1 MRRGARH
8 VAIGMAAGILAVGVL
23 LLGAV
28 LVLTQTDW
36 GREQVRRFAVTQL
49 NRAADGE
56 VAIGRVEGNL
66 LRGLRLVDVSIID
79 SDGRPFVQADT
90 LATRFSLRS
99 FLRRRIALTDMRL
112 VNARIVL
119 DKPPG
124 EDWNWV
130 RIFPRDPDAVAVRR
144 PGWGDWI
151 RMHDVTL
158 VDSEIEVRTAWS
170 PSEDLTAEEREDE
183 IRAVLAGETRKRV
196 EEVGDG
202 YQNVIRI
209 RQLNAELPLIFP
221 AHPDSAVIPI
231 EVARLSAIVE
241 AFLPPP
247 AVVRNLSG
255 SIRVSTD
262 SLFFRN
268 VDAVLPGSRLSG
280 DGVYAL
286 DSGDLLLRVQ
296 GAPLAFN
303 DLRWL
308 YPNLPDEGG
317 GTLHL
322 TVHDRSLHTRIIGR
336 DMDLR
341 VADATLTGDV
351 DLQVGDT
358 LRLRH
363 SDIQF
368 ARVPTSLIERVAPNL
383 EMPRQGLFT
392 GEMEL
397 AGTADAMRIDGD
409 VRFDDAVAGASR
421 MRAVGRFALEPELR
435 FDDLRLRFEPLQA
448 ELLRVA
454 VPQLPLRGTIEGFA
468 NLTGRPAGDLQL
480 DSDLTL
486 RDPRA
491 GRSRVR
497 ATGGV
502 DMRDE
507 LRLRNLLVRFD
518 PLRLDLLRDEVPEL
532 PAGATLAGRVRL
544 DGVPGSLLAVDGDLT
559 LVDPVTGTS
568 RVAATGGIDM
578 RDELRLQNLLVR
590 FDPLR
595 LDLLR
600 ARVPEL
606 PAGATL
612 AGRMRLD
619 GVPSRSLVVDGE
631 VTLADPATGTSR
643 VAARGGIDM
652 RDELRLRDLFVRF
665 DPLQL
670 DLLRARVPELPAG
683 ATLAGQMTLDGV
695 PARSLAVDGEVTLAD
710 PVTGTSRVAATGA
723 VAYADELVFRD
734 LRLRFDPLRLDL
746 ARGWLPDLPA
756 GATLTGPLRLN
767 GAASGVVNVD
777 GALALTDP
785 ASGLSRVSAAGGV
798 SFQDEL
804 RFHALR
810 VETDPLRL
818 DLLRRWAPELPPGA
832 AVTGSARL
840 DGAPGRML
848 AIDGSA
854 TIQDPATGVSR
865 VAAAGGIR
873 TAGGTRFDRL
883 QLRFE
888 PVQMSLIRTAFPD
901 LPGTGT
907 LAGRLWLDGDPGGF
921 LRLDADLRHD
931 DPNLGPSQVAA
942 VGGVNLGDG
951 PRFDGL
957 RLDLQPLRMELVQAL
972 VPDLPLGGTLT
983 GRATLDGSPDHRLD
997 IRGDIAHREGG
1008 EYSRVTGHA
1017 TFVPGG
1023 AGWASVD
1030 VNLLPLSLGVVGRFV
1045 PEAGLRGSV
1054 TGALT
1059 ASGDLRNLSLA
1070 TNVQVAGGGDVE
1082 ARGTLDL
1089 AGDATAYDLAANFR
1103 NFDASAVTT
1112 RAPAS
1117 TSLTGPLTARGRG
1130 FEPGTMR
1137 MNLAADLTES
1147 RVADLAADRLRLRV
1161 AIADGLATSDSSVI
1175 RIGETV
1181 AAAHGSFGLV
1191 AGREGVLTYRIDTG
1205 SLESFAPLAIRAE
1218 EGVRT
1223 GRLPRRRATPPTL
1236 GGEPLAGAL
1245 SAEGTLRGNVTR
1257 FDASGRAVAENLV
1270 AAGNEVGRG
1279 WVTYTL
1285 QGIGTE
1291 QAVVRAQT
1299 ELHAVR
1305 AQGMSFDRLSAELD
1319 YTGGRFGA
1327 GHAII
1332 AAHADDATDLF
1343 ADARFALSLD
1353 RRELQLDDL
1362 ALRVDTVS
1370 WRTTR
1375 PALISW
1381 GAAGVE
1387 LQAVHLASNVGGS
1400 IQLDGRLPLDGA
1412 ADLDIEVVDLEIGHV
1427 LALLQIDEDSGGRLS
1442 MNARMRGTRDAPVLE
1457 GTAVLSDGF
1466 LDGRPLP
1473 DTRAEFSYRDRE
1485 LVADAELAI
1494 DGRLVAIAEARLPI
1508 DLRLT
1513 AVEGPRLLDGPL
1525 ALDIRAD
1532 SLPLDAIPGFTEQVQ
1547 DVVGRVSGDFSVRG
1561 TFQSPSLDGNVD
1573 VDLETLRVVPLG
1585 VTFEDIVGSLV
1596 FDGGA
1601 LRVDS
1606 LRAWSG
1612 GPIYVA
1618 GEVGLASLLEPSF
1631 DLTVDTENA
1640 VVIDTDRARLRLD
1653 AQVAITG
1660 PFDAIEVTGDVQTRS
1675 GVIYIP
1681 ELSDFGGGKVVNLD
1695 DPAVFAR
1702 ADTILRAERDALTKR
1717 SELLKRLNVDLA
1729 FVVDRDVWLRSR
1741 EANVEIYTPQ
1751 EVGPLHLRLNGESGA
1766 FSLYGTIN
1774 TDRGEYEFMS
1784 RRFVLTRGSAIFTG
1798 EPEFNPILQVAAEHE
1813 VRIPTREALSIRVVL
1828 DGELRSLSINIES
1841 TAQPPIPQTD
1851 LLSYLAFGRDASS
1864 LLAQQGSALSGEG
1877 TLSGGL
1883 VGNVAGLA
1891 TQQLTSIALEAVVEG
1906 LERDAMQAMRL
1917 DVFRITPADVPAEV
1931 FTGSYL
1937 DVLRGTEVEAGRYVS
1952 PRLFVA
1958 GQLRAASMV
1967 PGVRVEYQ
1975 TPQGFQWIT
1984 SWAPRFV
1991 PAEPTLEES
2000 EPNRRRVFGSFLFRE
2015 WRF

>member
-1 MRRGARH
+1 MRRGALH
-8 VAIGMAAGILAVGVL
+8 VAIGMAFAILAISVL
-23 LLGAV
+23 LLGTV
-28 LVLTQTDW
+28 LVITQTDW

-66 LRGLRLVDVSIID
+66 LRGIRLVDVSVID
-79 SDGRPFVQADT
+79 SEGRPFVRAET
-90 LATRFSLRS
+90 LETRFSLRS
-99 FLRRRIALTDMRL
+99 LLRRRLALTDLRL
-112 VNARIVL
+112 VSARIVL

-130 RIFPRDPDAVAVRR
+130 RIFPRDPDVVTVRR

-158 VDSEIEVRTAWS
+158 VDSEIEVRTGWS
-170 PSEDLTAEEREDE
+170 PSEDLTDEEREDE
-183 IRAVLAGETRKRV
+183 IREVLAGETRKRV
-196 EEVGDG
+196 EEVGNG
-202 YQNVIRI
+202 YQNVMRI
-209 RQLNAELPLIFP
+209 RDLNAELPLIFP

-231 EVARLSAIVE
+231 EVARLSAIIE
-241 AFLPPP
+241 PFLPPA

-255 SIRVSTD
+255 SLRLATD

-286 DSGDLLLRVQ
+286 DSGDLLLRVR
-296 GAPLAFN
+296 GSPLAFN

-308 YPNLPDEGG
+308 YPNLPEEGG
-317 GTLHL
+317 GTLQL

-336 DMDLR
+336 EMDLR
-341 VADATLTGDV
+341 VGDATLAGDV
-351 DLQVGDT
+351 DVQLGDT

-363 SDIQF
+363 SDVRF
-368 ARVPTSLIERVAPNL
+368 ARVPTALIERVAPDL
-383 EMPRQGLFT
+383 DMPRQGLFT
-392 GEMEL
+392 GEMVLVGAAE
-397 AGTADAMRIDGD
+397 AMRIDGD
-409 VRFDDAVAGASR
+409 IRFDDALAGSNR
-421 MRAVGRFALEPELR
+421 VRAEGRFALEPELR
-435 FDDLRLRFEPLQA
+435 FDDLRLRFDPLQA

-468 NLTGRPAGDLQL
+468 NLTGRPTGALQL

-507 LRLRNLLVRFD
+507 LRLQNLLVRFD
-518 PLRLDLLRDEVPEL
+518 PLRLDLLRDEIPRL
-532 PAGATLAGRVRL
+532 PAGGTLAGRVRL
-544 DGVPGSLLAVDGDLT
+544 DGVPTRSLAVDGDLT
-559 LVDPVTGTS
+559 LTDPATGTS
-568 RVAATGGIDM
+568 RVAATGGVDM
-578 RDELRLQNLLVR
+578 GDELRLRNLLVR
-590 FDPLR
+590 VDPLR

-600 ARVPEL
+600 EELPEL
-606 PAGATL
+606 PAG
-612 AGRMRLD
+612 G
-619 GVPSRSLVVDGE
+619 
-631 VTLADPATGTSR
+631 
-643 VAARGGIDM
+643 
-652 RDELRLRDLFVRF
+652 
-665 DPLQL
+665 
-670 DLLRARVPELPAG
+670 
-683 ATLAGQMTLDGV
+683 TLAGQMRLDGV
-695 PARSLAVDGEVTLAD
+695 PARSLAVDGELTLSD
-710 PVTGTSRVAATGA
+710 PETGTSRVAATGA
-723 VAYADELVFRD
+723 LAYDDQLVFRD
-734 LRLRFDPLRLDL
+734 LRLRFDPFQLDL
-746 ARGWLPDLPA
+746 ARGWLPDLPT
-756 GATLTGPLRLN
+756 GATLTGPLRLD

-777 GALALTDP
+777 GALALADP
-785 ASGLSRVSAAGGV
+785 ATGLSRVSAAGGI
-798 SFQDEL
+798 SFGDEL

-818 DLLRRWAPELPPGA
+818 DLIRPWAPELPAGA
-832 AVTGSARL
+832 TVSGQARL
-840 DGAPGRML
+840 HGAPGRML

-854 TIQDPATGVSR
+854 TIQDPATGQSR

-873 TAGGTRFDRL
+873 TAGGTSFERL

-888 PVQMSLIRTAFPD
+888 PVQMSLVRTAFPD
-901 LPGTGT
+901 LPGSGT

-921 LRLDADLRHD
+921 LRVDADLRHD
-931 DPNLGPSQVAA
+931 DANLGTSQVAA
-942 VGGVNLGDG
+942 VGGVNLTDG

-957 RLDLQPLRMELVQAL
+957 SLDLQPLRMELVRAF

-983 GRATLDGSPDHRLD
+983 GRATLDGSPDRRLD
-997 IRGDIAHREGG
+997 VRGDMAHREAG
-1008 EYSRVTGHA
+1008 EFSRVTGHA

-1023 AGWASVD
+1023 TGWASVD
-1030 VNLLPLSLGVVGRFV
+1030 VNLLPLSLDVAGRFV

-1054 TGALT
+1054 SGALT
-1059 ASGDLRNLSLA
+1059 ASGDLRNVSLA
-1070 TNVQVAGGGDVE
+1070 TNLRVAGGGDVE

-1089 AGDATAYDLAANFR
+1089 AGDAPAYDLSASFR
-1103 NFDASAVTT
+1103 DFDASALTS

-1130 FEPGTMR
+1130 FEPATMR
-1137 MNLAADLTES
+1137 MDLAADLIDS
-1147 RVADLAADRLRLRV
+1147 RVADVAADRLRLRV

-1175 RIGETV
+1175 RIGETE
-1181 AAAHGSFGLV
+1181 AMADGSFGLV
-1191 AGREGVLTYRIDTG
+1191 EGRQGLLSYRVATG
-1205 SLESFAPLAIRAE
+1205 SLEAFAPLAIRAE

-1223 GRLPRRRATPPTL
+1223 GRLPTRRAATTTT
-1236 GGEPLAGAL
+1236 GDEPLAGSL
-1245 SAEGTLRGNVTR
+1245 FAEGTLRGNVTR
-1257 FDASGRAVAENLV
+1257 FDASGRAVAEDLI

-1285 QGIGTE
+1285 QGIGTD
-1291 QAVVRAQT
+1291 QAVVRAET

-1305 AQGMSFDRLSAELD
+1305 AQGMVFDSLSAELD
-1319 YTGGRFGA
+1319 YTGGRFGT
-1327 GHAII
+1327 GHAIV
-1332 AAHADDATDLF
+1332 AAHANDATDLF
-1343 ADARFALSLD
+1343 ADARFVLALD
-1353 RRELQLDDL
+1353 RRELQLADL
-1362 ALRVDTVS
+1362 ALRVDTVT

-1375 PALISW
+1375 PAQISW

-1387 LQAVHLASNVGGS
+1387 LQDVHLASNVGGS
-1400 IQLDGRLPLDGA
+1400 VQLDGRLPLDGA
-1412 ADLDIEVVDLEIGHV
+1412 ADLEVAVVDLEIGHV
-1427 LALLQIDEDSGGRLS
+1427 LALLQIDENSGGRLN
-1442 MNARMRGTRDAPVLE
+1442 MNARMRGTRDDPVLE

-1473 DTRAEFSYRDRE
+1473 DTRAVFSYRDLE
-1485 LVADAELAI
+1485 LVADAELATA
-1494 DGRLVAIAEARLPI
+1494 GRLVAIAEARLPI

-1513 AVEGPRLLDGPL
+1513 AVDGPRLREGPL
-1525 ALDIRAD
+1525 AVDVRAD
-1532 SLPLDAIPGFTEQVQ
+1532 SLPLDAIPGFTDQVQ
-1547 DVVGRVSGDFSVRG
+1547 DVAGRISGDFAVRG
-1561 TFQSPSLDGNVD
+1561 TFQSPSLDGTVD
-1573 VDLETLRVVPLG
+1573 VNLETLRVVPLG
-1585 VTFEDIVGSLV
+1585 VRFEDIAGSLV
-1596 FDGGA
+1596 FDGDA

-1612 GPIYVA
+1612 GPIRVA
-1618 GEVGLASLLEPSF
+1618 GELGLASLLEPSF
-1631 DLTVDTENA
+1631 DLTVDAENA
-1640 VVIDTDRARLRLD
+1640 VVIDTDRARLQLD
-1653 AQVAITG
+1653 AQVAISG

-1681 ELSDFGGGKVVNLD
+1681 ELSDFGGGKVVNLE
-1695 DPAVFAR
+1695 DPGVFAR
-1702 ADTILRAERDALTKR
+1702 VDTILRAERDALTQR

-1751 EVGPLHLRLNGESGA
+1751 DVGPLHLRLNGENGSFA
-1766 FSLYGTIN
+1766 LEGTIN

-1798 EPEFNPILQVAAEHE
+1798 EPDFNPILQVAAEHE

-1828 DGELRSLSINIES
+1828 DGELRSLAINIES

-1967 PGVRVEYQ
+1967 PGVRVEYR
-1975 TPQGFQWIT
+1975 TPRGFQWVT
-1984 SWAPRFV
+1984 SWAPRFA
-1991 PAEPTLEES
+1991 PAEPTLEDS